1 MQSEQFW
8 ALALAIG
15 SVLGMLLYTDSKVNQ
30 LEREIHD
37 LRSILDSLPHTPIPV
52 GLHHRRDAGF
62 WCNPVTVI

>member
-8 ALALAIG
+8 ALALTIG
-15 SVLGMLLYTDSKVNQ
+15 SVFGMLLYTDSKVNQ

-52 GLHHRRDAGF
+52 GLHPWSDGSL